1 MDIFNIVGMAG
12 GLALF
17 LYGMTVLSSGL
28 EKASGGLMEKV
39 LARMSS
45 NVFTGILFGA
55 LVTAAVQSSSATTVI
70 VVGLVNAGLLKLKGA
85 VGIIMGAN
93 IGTTVTT
100 QILRL
105 ANLEGDSGG
114 GFLLELCKPSNFS
127 AILAVAGVIIIM
139 TAKRNKVKTAG
150 EIMIGIG
157 ILFTGMLLMQ
167 EKIAPL
173 ADMPQFESLFAALK
187 NPILGVLVGTV
198 FTAVIQ
204 SSAASIGILQAL
216 SETGIISFAAAFPI
230 IMGTN
235 IGTCATPLLSSIGAS
250 KNAKR
255 AAMIHFY
262 FNLIDTIVFLIAVY
276 ILQYTVGL
284 PFWNSV
290 FDTGSIA
297 NFHTIFN
304 VVVTI
309 LFLPFYTVLEKLAV
323 ATVRDRKNGEDEDV
337 GFSKEDILDERLLV
351 TPNVAIAQTTEA
363 VVQMGIYAQKNFNSV
378 RTLFDKYDLKTVD
391 KINEREQLLD
401 RLEDRVGSYLIKLND
416 CGLNENENRTVTT
429 LFHLISEF
437 ERIGDYTVNIMETAE
452 LMYEKE
458 VRFSER
464 AMSEL
469 NVVSDAVEEIIS
481 LAIKAASTG
490 EMNSAYSVEPLEEV
504 VDRLVEELKSVHID
518 RAKNGVCSIEMTV
531 NFLDIL
537 TNAERISDH
546 CSNIAVYLIAENV
559 HYDNLK
565 KHEYLDRL
573 HKNGP
578 ADYEEKIEQYAAKFS
593 LKQN

>member
-1 MDIFNIVGMAG
+1 MNIFNIVGMAG

-17 LYGMTVLSSGL
+17 LYGMTILSSGL

-39 LARMSS
+39 LAKMSS
-45 NVFTGILFGA
+45 NVFSGILFGA

-105 ANLEGDSGG
+105 ANLEGDTGG
-114 GFLLELCKPSNFS
+114 GLFLELCKPSNFS
-127 AILAVAGVIIIM
+127 AILAVAGIIIIM
-139 TAKRNKVKTAG
+139 TAKRNKTKTAG
-150 EIMIGIG
+150 EIMMGIG

-173 ADMPQFESLFAALK
+173 ATMPQFKSIFAALK
-187 NPILGVLVGTV
+187 NPVLGVLVGAL

-216 SETGIISFAAAFPI
+216 SETGLISFAAAFPI

-262 FNLIDTIVFLIAVY
+262 FNLIGTIVFLVAVY
-276 ILQYTVGL
+276 IFQYTIGL
-284 PFWNSV
+284 PFWNNS

-304 VVVTI
+304 VSVTI

-323 ATVRDRKNGEDEDV
+323 ATVRDTKHDDDEDG
-337 GFSKEDILDERLLV
+337 GFSKEDLLDDRFLV
-351 TPNVAIAQTTEA
+351 TPNVAIAQATEA
-363 VVQMGIYAQKNFNSV
+363 VVQMGVYAQKNFDSV
-378 RTLFDKYDLKTVD
+378 RTLFDKYDLKVVE
-391 KINEREQLLD
+391 KINEREQLID

-416 CGLNENENRTVTT
+416 CGLNENENRSVTT

-437 ERIGDYTVNIMETAE
+437 ERIGDYTINIMETAE
-452 LMYEKE
+452 LLYEKE
-458 VRFSER
+458 SGFSEK
-464 AMSEL
+464 AMQEL
-469 NVVSDAVEEIIS
+469 NVISDAIREIIR
-481 LAIKAASTG
+481 LAIETTRTGDMSIAS
-490 EMNSAYSVEPLEEV
+490 SVEPLEEV
-504 VDRLVEELKSVHID
+504 VDRLVEELKSIHIE
-518 RAKNGVCSIEMTV
+518 RAKNGICNIEMGV

-537 TNAERISDH
+537 TNVERISDH
-546 CSNIAVYLIAENV
+546 CSNIAIYLIADNV

-565 KHEYLDRL
+565 KHEYLDKL

-578 ADYEEKIEQYAAKFS
+578 VDYEEKIEKYARRFS
-593 LKQN
+593 LQQ

>member
-1 MDIFNIVGMAG
+1 MAG

-198 FTAVIQ
+198 FTAVI
-204 SSAASIGILQAL
+204 
-216 SETGIISFAAAFPI
+216 
-230 IMGTN
+230 
-235 IGTCATPLLSSIGAS
+235 
-250 KNAKR
+250 
-255 AAMIHFY
+255 
-262 FNLIDTIVFLIAVY
+262 
-276 ILQYTVGL
+276 
-284 PFWNSV
+284 
-290 FDTGSIA
+290 
-297 NFHTIFN
+297 
-304 VVVTI
+304 
-309 LFLPFYTVLEKLAV
+309 
-323 ATVRDRKNGEDEDV
+323 
-337 GFSKEDILDERLLV
+337 
-351 TPNVAIAQTTEA
+351 
-363 VVQMGIYAQKNFNSV
+363 
-378 RTLFDKYDLKTVD
+378 
-391 KINEREQLLD
+391 
-401 RLEDRVGSYLIKLND
+401 
-416 CGLNENENRTVTT
+416 
-429 LFHLISEF
+429 
-437 ERIGDYTVNIMETAE
+437 
-452 LMYEKE
+452 
-458 VRFSER
+458 
-464 AMSEL
+464 
-469 NVVSDAVEEIIS
+469 
-481 LAIKAASTG
+481 
-490 EMNSAYSVEPLEEV
+490 
-504 VDRLVEELKSVHID
+504 
-518 RAKNGVCSIEMTV
+518 
-531 NFLDIL
+531 
-537 TNAERISDH
+537 
-546 CSNIAVYLIAENV
+546 
-559 HYDNLK
+559 
-565 KHEYLDRL
+565 
-573 HKNGP
+573 
-578 ADYEEKIEQYAAKFS
+578 
-593 LKQN
+593 